1 MAELLLETNN
11 PLDIEPDE
19 LRALAE
25 EVSGQTGIS
34 AQVAY
39 EDQYGAGVTLH
50 EVLYLWL
57 PSASFVKDA
66 IYTQVLNM
74 AFKFMRARF
83 RKPHGKARPKSIVVL
98 DEDGRELESY
108 DIKTEE
114 GEPRRSAGKGK
125 HRRTRPPVR

>member
-25 EVSGQTGIS
+25 KVSGQAGIS
-34 AQVAY
+34 VRVAF
-39 EDQYGAGVTLH
+39 EDQYGAGITLY
-50 EVLYLWL
+50 EVLYIWL

-66 IYTQVLNM
+66 IYTQILNM
-74 AFKFMRARF
+74 AFVFMRARF
-83 RKPHGKARPKSIVVL
+83 RKPHGKGRPKSITVL
-98 DEDGRELESY
+98 DENGKELESY
-108 DIKTEE
+108 EIKTEE
-114 GEPRRSAGKGK
+114 AEPQRHAGKGR